1 MSAPPP
7 GSSASAPSVVIV
19 GASLGGLRTAA
30 ALRGFGYKGRITLAG
45 EEPHPPYDR
54 PPLSKEVLTGEKE
67 PADAALRP
75 PEFYEEQNI
84 ELRLGSP
91 AAGIDAGASTVR
103 LASGEELEY
112 GAAVIATG
120 ARARPL
126 PGAEGMPG
134 VHVMRTLDD
143 AAAVRSSLESAQRLV
158 VVGAGFIGSEVAAS
172 ARHRGVEVVIL
183 EAADQPLAMAVG
195 REVGER
201 CAALHGLYGAELRCG
216 AGVAGV
222 REVPGGGLAVELSGG
237 GEVRCDAAVV
247 GIGVIPNTE
256 WLDGAGVETER
267 GAVVCDR
274 YLRTS
279 LPDVYAVGD
288 LASWDNPRFGRR
300 MRVEHWTNTVEQAAA
315 TARNI
320 IAAAGGD
327 DPSPYEG
334 IPYFWSDQY
343 GHRLQLVGQASDDAV
358 FVDDPPGEPAL
369 LALYRNG
376 DRFGGAFAIDRVS
389 ALMKLR
395 RLLLQDTTFD
405 EALQF
410 ASGL

>member
-1 MSAPPP
+1 MSAFLS
-7 GSSASAPSVVIV
+7 GSSDPPAVVVV
-19 GASLGGLRTAA
+19 GASLGGLRTAST
-30 ALRGFGYKGRITLAG
+30 LRGLGFEGRITLVG
-45 EEPHPPYDR
+45 DEPHLPYDR

-67 PADAALRP
+67 PADAFFRP
-75 PEFYEEQNI
+75 PEYFEEQSI
-84 ELRLGSP
+84 ELRTG
-91 AAGIDAGASTVR
+91 ARAVGIDAGARTVR
-103 LASGEELEY
+103 LAGGEELEY

-120 ARARPL
+120 ARARTL
-126 PGAEGMPG
+126 PGAEGVPG

-143 AAAVRSSLESAQRLV
+143 ASAIRSSLEAARRLV

-172 ARHRGVEVVIL
+172 ARRRGVEAVVL
-183 EAADQPLAMAVG
+183 EAADQPLAAAVG
-195 REVGER
+195 REAGWR
-201 CAALHGLYGAELRCG
+201 CADLHGRYGADLRCG

-222 REVPGGGLAVELSGG
+222 REAPGGGLAVDLSDG
-237 GEVRCDAAVV
+237 GEVGCDAVVV
-247 GIGVIPNTE
+247 GIGVIPNVE
-256 WLDGAGVETER
+256 WLEGSGVETDR

-300 MRVEHWTNTVEQAAA
+300 MRVEHWTNTVEQAVAA
-315 TARNI
+315 ARNI
-320 IAAAGGD
+320 TAAAEGR

-343 GHRLQLVGQASDDAV
+343 GHRLQLVGLASDDAV

-369 LALYRNG
+369 LALYRDG
-376 DRFGGAFAIDRVS
+376 DRLAGAFAIDRVS
-389 ALMKLR
+389 ALMKFR
-395 RLLLQDTTFD
+395 RLLLEGASFD
-405 EALQF
+405 KALEF

>member
-1 MSAPPP
+1 MSASLSGSSAPP
-7 GSSASAPSVVIV
+7 AVVVV
-19 GASLGGLRTAA
+19 GASLGGLRTAST
-30 ALRGFGYKGRITLAG
+30 LRGLGFEGRITLVG
-45 EEPHPPYDR
+45 DEPHLPYDR

-67 PADAALRP
+67 PADAFFRP
-75 PEFYEEQNI
+75 PEYFEEQNI
-84 ELRLGSP
+84 ELRTG
-91 AAGIDAGASTVR
+91 ARAVGIDAGARTVR
-103 LASGEELEY
+103 LAGGEELEY

-120 ARARPL
+120 ARARTL
-126 PGAEGMPG
+126 PGAEGVPG

-143 AAAVRSSLESAQRLV
+143 ASAIRSSLEAARRLV

-172 ARHRGVEVVIL
+172 ARRRGVEAVVL
-183 EAADQPLAMAVG
+183 EAADQPLAAAVG
-195 REVGER
+195 REAGWR
-201 CAALHGLYGAELRCG
+201 CADLHGRYGADLRCG

-222 REVPGGGLAVELSGG
+222 REAPGGGLAVDLSDG
-237 GEVRCDAAVV
+237 GEVGCDAVVV
-247 GIGVIPNTE
+247 GIGVIPNVE
-256 WLDGAGVETER
+256 WLEGSGVETDR

-300 MRVEHWTNTVEQAAA
+300 MRVEHWTNTVEQAVAA
-315 TARNI
+315 ARNI
-320 IAAAGGD
+320 TAAAEGR

-343 GHRLQLVGQASDDAV
+343 GHRLQLVGLASDDAV
-358 FVDDPPGEPAL
+358 FVDDPPGDPAL
-369 LALYRNG
+369 LALYRDG
-376 DRFGGAFAIDRVS
+376 GRFAGAFAIDRVS

-395 RLLLQDTTFD
+395 RLLLEGASFD
-405 EALQF
+405 EALAV